1 MIEDVE
7 FPTSALETRPSA
19 TGRVPQ
25 NTNYANWLKDNPS
38 IQEKVLGEKK
48 RYFNF
53 LMSSKR
59 GKKQLNATNALKKII
74 REDGTELTLKQLAS
88 KYPNAN

>member
-1 MIEDVE
+1 
-7 FPTSALETRPSA
+7 PSA

-25 NTNYANWLKDNPS
+25 DTNYANWLKDNPDV
-38 IQEKVLGEKK
+38 QEKVLGKKK

-59 GKKQLNATNALKKII
+59 GNKRLDATGALRKII
-74 REDGTELTLKQLAS
+74 REDGSELTLKQLAS
-88 KYPNAN
+88 RYPNAT